1 MPQEQT
7 HQEPQPPA
15 VVNAQDYTDE
25 LALAA
30 PRAPANAQEAL
41 ANIKDATQR
50 AVRRQVYGGLRND
63 RGNHEVPERIVA
75 ETCINLCLT
84 YGLEPAM
91 RELMLMNGV
100 PYVPHK
106 AYLKIAGNNPRFR
119 GLSSEPTPN
128 TNKDAKYVQFKATVR
143 VAHPDPELAKDH
155 NRDLIFTAYG
165 DAAPDNVTSM
175 IAVPPK
181 GTGAKNLDPRL
192 IQDPAKL
199 PKTDPDGT
207 PKWGFLWAMGEER
220 AERNALEKAFPL
232 NISWQVGPLV
242 APDDGPKTKTVEID
256 TDIRAD
262 QGETGRTT
270 RVEPATAGESP
281 VPLAPVPEPEPA
293 GAITPEQ
300 LEVVKEFS
308 KSAYA
313 PLVNLRNTYIE
324 AHGYAGEWSKATAA
338 AFIDHARIISEARA
352 KTTTAERQTA
362 AKKASTLTVD

>member
-1 MPQEQT
+1 
-7 HQEPQPPA
+7 
-15 VVNAQDYTDE
+15 
-25 LALAA
+25 
-30 PRAPANAQEAL
+30 
-41 ANIKDATQR
+41 
-50 AVRRQVYGGLRND
+50 VRRQVYGGLRND
-63 RGNHEVPERIVA
+63 RGAYEVPDRIVA

-84 YGLEPAM
+84 FGLEPAM
-91 RELMLMNGV
+91 RELMLMSGV

-119 GLSSEPTPN
+119 GLSSEPTQN
-128 TNKDAKYVQFKATVR
+128 TDKNAKYCQFKATVR

-181 GTGAKNLDPRL
+181 GTGAKNADPRL

-207 PKWGFLWAMGEER
+207 PKWGFIWAMAEER

-242 APDDGPKTKTVEID
+242 ASGVPKTKTVEIEED
-256 TDIRAD
+256 DDPAL
-262 QGETGRTT
+262 
-270 RVEPATAGESP
+270 VEEDAEEGAFGAHPPQAPPEDEPP
-281 VPLAPVPEPEPA
+281 VAEPA
-293 GAITPEQ
+293 GQITPEQ